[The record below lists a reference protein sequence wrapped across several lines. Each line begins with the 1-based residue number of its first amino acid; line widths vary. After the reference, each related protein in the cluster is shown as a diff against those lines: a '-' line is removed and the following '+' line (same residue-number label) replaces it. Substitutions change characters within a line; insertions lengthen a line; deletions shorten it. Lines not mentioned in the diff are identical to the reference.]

1 MKCTILSPWNQI
13 DNCTLKGSL
22 NHFKI
27 SSMNGLIRDLSSNR
41 KPAFSSSSQLA
52 SWNDRPKNDLKKWRF
67 PTTLDTKKYD
77 FKKWWREKK
86 TFCQKKGEKKKIA
99 NFSAQWSNILVH
111 PLRCFHHPR
120 SFIFDYR
127 CAGFN
132 LIFEAKWW
140 HCERLALVRIPRF
153 CQHTKFFFD
162 LLCLVWLQAYFV
174 SYFSFSLSLSLPNF
188 FPRSLWFV
196 SYFPVRA

>member
-86 TFCQKKGEKKKIA
+86 TFCQKKGEKKKNSQFLCPVIK
-99 NFSAQWSNILVH
+99 
-111 PLRCFHHPR
+111 HPR
-120 SFIFDYR
+120 PSPSLLSPSSVVYFWLPLCRFQSYFRSKMVALWETSASTYTPILPTYEVLFWFALSRLVAGLFRFIF
-127 CAGFN
+127 
-132 LIFEAKWW
+132 
-140 HCERLALVRIPRF
+140 
-153 CQHTKFFFD
+153 
-162 LLCLVWLQAYFV
+162 FV
-174 SYFSFSLSLSLPNF
+174 FS
-188 FPRSLWFV
+188 
-196 SYFPVRA
+196 